1 MKDTPPYRVRLG
13 VFEVD
18 LRVGELRQADG
29 SVLLLPEQPLQILRM
44 LVEAGGEL
52 VTRDKIQRKLW
63 PNDTVVEF
71 DHSINTAI
79 KKLRRA
85 LGDSSD
91 EPQYIETIAK
101 RGYRLVVAVERIRGA
116 SSDDSSS
123 GDASKDHTGIVERM
137 EPVPGGLIGK
147 KVSHYRVLGVIG
159 GGGMGLVYEA
169 EDLKLGRRVALKFL
183 PEELASDP
191 VALQRFER
199 EARTASLLNHPNIC
213 TIYEVEEHESQ
224 SFIVM
229 ERLEGETLRDHMA
242 AAAQPLSLGKLLDIA
257 IPITDGLQAAH
268 DKGIIHRDIKPANIF
283 LTAQGQVKILD
294 FGLAKLIVEAPM
306 VEAPDA
312 GVERGLS
319 LASADPPPMSS
330 RGVEGPAVRRVVEKA
345 GPSTPCPPGREDAAG
360 EERGHFARDDNS
372 RGVDGTPEG
381 VPFQSH
387 VSPDPTLTRTGAAMG
402 TAGYMSPEQV
412 RGEKLDAR
420 TDIFSFGLV
429 LYEMASGQ
437 RAFTG
442 ETAAV
447 VHDAILNQIPAPVHE
462 RNSAIPPELEQ
473 IINRAIEKDRELRYP
488 SAAEMRTDLQSL
500 AADHSKP
507 PESGKSRVRYRWKW
521 LAAAAVVC
529 VAIAGAGL
537 YWRSHRPAK
546 LTEQDT
552 IVIADFANSTG
563 DPVFDDTLKQALSAQ
578 LSQSPFLNVLSN
590 RKVRG
595 TLKEMNRSANEPL
608 TEDVS
613 RQVCQRAGSKAM
625 LTGSIGL
632 LNKEYML
639 GLKAVDC
646 NTSDVLAEAQER
658 APNKEVVLK
667 ALDEAGVTIRR
678 KMGEPV
684 SSVQKYATPLAE
696 ATTPALEA
704 WKSYSLGIKAAYKE
718 GMTASLPFYKRALEI
733 DPNFSRAYYAL
744 SVAYGNLK
752 EGERSEEY
760 GRKAYALRDAVSARE
775 RFAIEA
781 NYYENVTGELEK
793 AANTFELWR
802 QNYPRDVAP
811 YGNLGVMYGRLGD
824 LEKLLDASR
833 QTMRLEPNYGVVYLN
848 LASAYMNLNR
858 LDEAEEVFK
867 QAEQHKVAEENLLQ
881 DWYLMAFLKGDPAQM
896 AQNIASGMGKPGTED
911 VMLASQADTEAW
923 YGRLKNARKL
933 TQQAMDSAQRN
944 DAKETAASYQ
954 VAAALRETAVGNQQ
968 QARADVAEALKLAQ
982 NRVVKAMAALAL
994 AQAGDIGAA
1003 EKLADELNQAR
1014 PLDTLVQRYWLPT
1027 IRAAAL
1033 ERKDPNRAV
1042 ELLKGMGSLELG
1054 TVNTGANVF
1063 LCPVYV
1069 RGEAYLMLQDGKAAA
1084 AEFQK
1089 FLDHYGLLTNFPWG
1103 ALARLGLARAY
1114 ALDAAT
1120 DPAAREKAR
1129 TAYQNFLTLW
1139 KDADP
1144 DIPIYKQAK
1153 AEYAKLK

>member
-1 MKDTPPYRVRLG
+1 MKDTLPYRVRLG

-44 LVEAGGEL
+44 LVEASGEL
-52 VTRDKIQRKLW
+52 VTRDTIQQKLW

-169 EDLKLGRRVALKFL
+169 EDLKLGRQVALKFL

-199 EARTASLLNHPNIC
+199 EARTASSLNHPNIC

-224 SFIVM
+224 PFIVM

-283 LTAQGQVKILD
+283 LTASGQVKILD
-294 FGLAKLIVEAPM
+294 FGLAKLLVGEVA
-306 VEAPDA
+306 
-312 GVERGLS
+312 
-319 LASADPPPMSS
+319 ASAPIELSS
-330 RGVEGPAVRRVVEKA
+330 RAEQVAAATSEVEGPAVRYALEKA
-345 GPSTPCPPGREDAAG
+345 GPSTPCPPGRKNAAG
-360 EERGHFARDDNS
+360 KTGGHSAQDDS
-372 RGVDGTPEG
+372 AKVADA
-381 VPFQSH
+381 H
-387 VSPDPTLTRTGAAMG
+387 LTRTGSAMG

-420 TDIFSFGLV
+420 TDLFSFALV
-429 LYEMASGQ
+429 LYEMATGQ
-437 RAFTG
+437 RAFSG
-442 ETAAV
+442 DTAVA
-447 VHDAILNQIPAPVHE
+447 VHDAILNQAPVPVRE
-462 RNSAIPPELEQ
+462 RNSTISRKLEA
-473 IINRAIEKDRELRYP
+473 IINRAIEKDRERRYQNAVEMGAALQALAHP
-488 SAAEMRTDLQSL
+488 SREP
-500 AADHSKP
+500 HG
-507 PESGKSRVRYRWKW
+507 GKSRNRSRGKW

-613 RQVCQRAGSKAM
+613 RQVCQRFGSKAM
-625 LTGSIGL
+625 LAGSISL

-718 GMTASLPFYKRALEI
+718 GMTASLPFYKRAVEI
-733 DPNFSRAYYAL
+733 DPNFARAYYVL
-744 SVAYGNLK
+744 SVVYGNLN
-752 EGERSEEY
+752 EGQRSEEY
-760 GRKAYALRDAVSARE
+760 ARKAFEMRD
-775 RFAIEA
+775 
-781 NYYENVTGELEK
+781 
-793 AANTFELWR
+793 
-802 QNYPRDVAP
+802 
-811 YGNLGVMYGRLGD
+811 
-824 LEKLLDASR
+824 
-833 QTMRLEPNYGVVYLN
+833 
-848 LASAYMNLNR
+848 
-858 LDEAEEVFK
+858 
-867 QAEQHKVAEENLLQ
+867 
-881 DWYLMAFLKGDPAQM
+881 
-896 AQNIASGMGKPGTED
+896 
-911 VMLASQADTEAW
+911 
-923 YGRLKNARKL
+923 
-933 TQQAMDSAQRN
+933 
-944 DAKETAASYQ
+944 
-954 VAAALRETAVGNQQ
+954 
-968 QARADVAEALKLAQ
+968 
-982 NRVVKAMAALAL
+982 RV
-994 AQAGDIGAA
+994 
-1003 EKLADELNQAR
+1003 
-1014 PLDTLVQRYWLPT
+1014 
-1027 IRAAAL
+1027 
-1033 ERKDPNRAV
+1033 
-1042 ELLKGMGSLELG
+1042 
-1054 TVNTGANVF
+1054 
-1063 LCPVYV
+1063 
-1069 RGEAYLMLQDGKAAA
+1069 
-1084 AEFQK
+1084 
-1089 FLDHYGLLTNFPWG
+1089 
-1103 ALARLGLARAY
+1103 
-1114 ALDAAT
+1114 
-1120 DPAAREKAR
+1120 
-1129 TAYQNFLTLW
+1129 
-1139 KDADP
+1139 
-1144 DIPIYKQAK
+1144 
-1153 AEYAKLK
+1153 

>member
-1 MKDTPPYRVRLG
+1 MKDTLPYRVRLG

-330 RGVEGPAVRRVVEKA
+330 RATRSSAVADDRGVEGPAVRRVVEKA

-387 VSPDPTLTRTGAAMG
+387 VSPDPALTRTGAAMG

-473 IINRAIEKDRELRYP
+473 IINRAIEKDRERRYQ
-488 SAAEMRTDLQSL
+488 SAAEMGAELQSL
-500 AADHSKP
+500 ADQSKESDRRKPGIHSA
-507 PESGKSRVRYRWKW
+507 WKW
-521 LAAAAVVC
+521 LAAVAVVC
-529 VAIAGAGL
+529 IAIAGGL
-537 YWRSHRPAK
+537 YWHSHRPSK
-546 LTEQDT
+546 LTDKDT
-552 IVIADFANSTG
+552 IVIADFDNRTG
-563 DPVFDDTLKQALSAQ
+563 DPVFDDTLKRGL
-578 LSQSPFLNVLSN
+578 LLELRQSPFLDLLSD
-590 RKVRG
+590 RKVNA
-595 TLKEMNRSANEPL
+595 TLKLMGGHAGDRL
-608 TEDVS
+608 TPEIT
-613 RQVCQRAGSKAM
+613 REVCQRA
-625 LTGSIGL
+625 
-632 LNKEYML
+632 
-639 GLKAVDC
+639 
-646 NTSDVLAEAQER
+646 
-658 APNKEVVLK
+658 
-667 ALDEAGVTIRR
+667 
-678 KMGEPV
+678 
-684 SSVQKYATPLAE
+684 SS
-696 ATTPALEA
+696 
-704 WKSYSLGIKAAYKE
+704 
-718 GMTASLPFYKRALEI
+718 
-733 DPNFSRAYYAL
+733 
-744 SVAYGNLK
+744 
-752 EGERSEEY
+752 
-760 GRKAYALRDAVSARE
+760 
-775 RFAIEA
+775 
-781 NYYENVTGELEK
+781 
-793 AANTFELWR
+793 
-802 QNYPRDVAP
+802 
-811 YGNLGVMYGRLGD
+811 
-824 LEKLLDASR
+824 
-833 QTMRLEPNYGVVYLN
+833 
-848 LASAYMNLNR
+848 
-858 LDEAEEVFK
+858 
-867 QAEQHKVAEENLLQ
+867 
-881 DWYLMAFLKGDPAQM
+881 
-896 AQNIASGMGKPGTED
+896 
-911 VMLASQADTEAW
+911 
-923 YGRLKNARKL
+923 
-933 TQQAMDSAQRN
+933 
-944 DAKETAASYQ
+944 
-954 VAAALRETAVGNQQ
+954 
-968 QARADVAEALKLAQ
+968 
-982 NRVVKAMAALAL
+982 
-994 AQAGDIGAA
+994 
-1003 EKLADELNQAR
+1003 
-1014 PLDTLVQRYWLPT
+1014 
-1027 IRAAAL
+1027 
-1033 ERKDPNRAV
+1033 
-1042 ELLKGMGSLELG
+1042 
-1054 TVNTGANVF
+1054 
-1063 LCPVYV
+1063 
-1069 RGEAYLMLQDGKAAA
+1069 
-1084 AEFQK
+1084 
-1089 FLDHYGLLTNFPWG
+1089 
-1103 ALARLGLARAY
+1103 
-1114 ALDAAT
+1114 
-1120 DPAAREKAR
+1120 
-1129 TAYQNFLTLW
+1129 
-1139 KDADP
+1139 
-1144 DIPIYKQAK
+1144 
-1153 AEYAKLK
+1153 